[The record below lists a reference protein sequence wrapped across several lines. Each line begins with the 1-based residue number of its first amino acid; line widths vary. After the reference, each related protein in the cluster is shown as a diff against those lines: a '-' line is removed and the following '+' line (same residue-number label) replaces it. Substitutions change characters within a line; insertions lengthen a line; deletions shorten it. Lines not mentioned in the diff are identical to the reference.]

1 MRSLAG
7 IFNTLASAA
16 GQQASHQRRMQGW
29 KYQLELLKAD
39 KKDLAQRFIL
49 NEIRQKGAVRTL
61 EIHERDKSYQE
72 EVYTFMKDKFGN
84 EQLYTWLVTEQQQLY
99 RQYYK
104 MAIEY
109 ARLAEAAYQSERAPQ
124 FFIQGN
130 NWNSQYAGLMLQ
142 LEQMEQAYLKEDK
155 HKMEVAQ
162 SNPQQLL
169 TLQQTG
175 RCQIALSKVLFD
187 LVCPGP
193 VSYTHLTL
201 PTTPYV

>member
-1 MRSLAG
+1 M
-7 IFNTLASAA
+7 
-16 GQQASHQRRMQGW
+16 
-29 KYQLELLKAD
+29 
-39 KKDLAQRFIL
+39 
-49 NEIRQKGAVRTL
+49 RTL

-130 NWNSQYAGLMLQ
+130 NWNSQYAGLMAGKQLMLQ

-162 SNPQQLL
+162 SFSLRLTNPQQLL

-187 LVCPGP
+187 LVYPGQYNRRLRSVTVTIP
-193 VSYTHLTL
+193 SVTGPYTNTMQRLN
-201 PTTPYV
+201 PQ